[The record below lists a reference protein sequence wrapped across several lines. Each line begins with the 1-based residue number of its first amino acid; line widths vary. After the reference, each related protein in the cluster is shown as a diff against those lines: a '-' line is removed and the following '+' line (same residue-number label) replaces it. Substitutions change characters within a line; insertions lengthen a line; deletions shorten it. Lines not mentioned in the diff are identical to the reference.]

1 MNSDE
6 NIKMDRMKTIF
17 REKNINNMNNMN
29 NLEGNQINDEKKPK
43 KKITIVVDED
53 DPCLK
58 ERDLIEEE
66 KEEVTDVT
74 FGEDPR
80 FQQQNQTIRCFIMYT
95 DFDRCEEILGKGT
108 ATCTW
113 FKQVFQSI
121 CPNEWIR
128 RWDEL
133 KAKGLK
139 F

>member
-1 MNSDE
+1 
-6 NIKMDRMKTIF
+6 
-17 REKNINNMNNMN
+17 MNNMN
-29 NLEGNQINDEKKPK
+29 NLEETQINDEKKPK

-58 ERDLIEEE
+58 ERDLEEE
-66 KEEVTDVT
+66 KEEVRDVT

-80 FQQQNQTIRCFIMYT
+80 FQQQNQTIRCFVMYT

-121 CPNEWIR
+121 CPNDWIR

-133 KAKGLK
+133 KAQGLK

>member
-6 NIKMDRMKTIF
+6 HIKMDRMKIF
-17 REKNINNMNNMN
+17 REKNMNSMNNMN
-29 NLEGNQINDEKKPK
+29 NLEETQINDEKKPK

-58 ERDLIEEE
+58 ERDLEEE
-66 KEEVTDVT
+66 KEEVRDVT

-80 FQQQNQTIRCFIMYT
+80 FQQQNQTIRCFVMYT

-121 CPNEWIR
+121 CPNDWIR

-133 KAKGLK
+133 KAQGLK

>member
-6 NIKMDRMKTIF
+6 NIKMDKMKTIF
-17 REKNINNMNNMN
+17 REKNINMNMNNMN
-29 NLEGNQINDEKKPK
+29 NLEDNQITDEKKPK

-80 FQQQNQTIRCFIMYT
+80 
-95 DFDRCEEILGKGT
+95 
-108 ATCTW
+108 
-113 FKQVFQSI
+113 
-121 CPNEWIR
+121 
-128 RWDEL
+128 
-133 KAKGLK
+133 
-139 F
+139 